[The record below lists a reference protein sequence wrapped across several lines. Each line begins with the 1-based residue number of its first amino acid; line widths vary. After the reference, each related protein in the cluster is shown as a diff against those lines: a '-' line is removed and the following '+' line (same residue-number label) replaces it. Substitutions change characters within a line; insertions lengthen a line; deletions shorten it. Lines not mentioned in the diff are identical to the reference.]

1 MRRALLLWVFVSIAI
16 PAAAQSPRQL
26 YRTTLIQAAPGKLLE
41 LIDLLKQRLAAEQG
55 AGEPETHWMR
65 HSQGDQWDLLLL
77 TPTGEYA
84 DYFATA
90 RIAKRE
96 KAYREAGVDLL
107 RIRNAVA
114 WQEDVFVWGP
124 PAVDVARAF
133 FTGGFFHVEM
143 FIALPGKHN
152 ELVRQRSMEN
162 AHLATLGRPT
172 NFIFTR
178 DLGAAWDSFTIGVY
192 RDLKHYAE
200 SADIPPEKQEEAA
213 RAAGFASASAIG
225 PYLRTLIRSH
235 HDTLCVAIR

>member
-1 MRRALLLWVFVSIAI
+1 MRKVWLLAVLLAIAI
-16 PAAAQSPRQL
+16 PAAGQPPRQL

-41 LIDLLKQRLAAEQG
+41 LIDLLKQKFAAEQG
-55 AGEPETHWMR
+55 AGEPETYWMR

-114 WQEDVFVWGP
+114 WQEDVFVSGP
-124 PAVDVARAF
+124 PAGDVARAF
-133 FTGGFFHVEM
+133 SAGGFFHVEM
-143 FIALPGKHN
+143 FIALPAKQSD
-152 ELVRQRSMEN
+152 LVRERGMEN
-162 AHLATLGRPT
+162 NYLAALARPT

-178 DLGAAWDSFTIGVY
+178 DMGAAWDAFTIGVY

-200 SADIPPEKQEEAA
+200 SADLPQGKQEEAA

-235 HDTLCVAIR
+235 HDTLAVAIR